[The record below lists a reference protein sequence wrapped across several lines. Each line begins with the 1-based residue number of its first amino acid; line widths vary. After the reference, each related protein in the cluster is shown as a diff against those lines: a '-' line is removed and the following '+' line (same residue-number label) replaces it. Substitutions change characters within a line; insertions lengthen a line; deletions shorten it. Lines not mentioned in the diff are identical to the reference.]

1 MMLSKKVL
9 IGTVAVMMLA
19 LVAVGALGLPAQ
31 EVKAAPP
38 QQANQ
43 PARTITVT
51 GYGSAYGAPDVV
63 MVGLGVSVANAD
75 VKAAMDESTARMNA
89 VMDALQAAG
98 IAPEDIRTDQFSI
111 YQDYGAVPFGGEQAE
126 PLYRVSVSVTV
137 TVRETAKVGELLATA
152 VEAGANMVNY
162 IQFDIADRAALEAE
176 ARDLAVTDAQTR
188 AELLA
193 KAFGLAVG
201 EPLTITEGSGY
212 AGPVI
217 GLGGGGGMARVEAAP
232 ISEGTLR
239 VDMQVT
245 ITFALVP
252 AS

>member
-1 MMLSKKVL
+1 MRSKQVL
-9 IGTVAVMMLA
+9 IGIVAVMMIA
-19 LVAVGALGLPAQ
+19 AATVGAVGLPAQ

-38 QQANQ
+38 QQSSETS
-43 PARTITVT
+43 RTVTVT
-51 GYGSAYGAPDVV
+51 GYGSAYGAPDIV
-63 MVGLGVSVANAD
+63 MVGLGVSIANAD

-89 VMDALQAAG
+89 VMEALQAAG
-98 IAPEDIRTDQFSI
+98 VAPEDIRTDQFSI
-111 YQDYGAVPFGGEQAE
+111 YQDYGPVPFGGEQAE
-126 PLYRVSVSVTV
+126 PLYRVSVGVTV

-152 VEAGANMVNY
+152 VDAGANMVNY

-176 ARDLAVTDAQTR
+176 ARDLAVADARVR

-201 EPLTITEGSGY
+201 EPLTITEGGGY
-212 AGPVI
+212 AGPVM
-217 GLGGGGGMARVEAAP
+217 GLGGGGGMPRAEAAP

>member
-1 MMLSKKVL
+1 MSSKQVL
-9 IGTVAVMMLA
+9 IGTIAIVMMVVMA
-19 LVAVGALGLPAQ
+19 AGAMGLPAQ
-31 EVKAAPP
+31 SVKAAPP
-38 QQANQ
+38 QQSSE
-43 PARTITVT
+43 PSRTVTVT

-63 MVGLGVSVANAD
+63 MVGLGVSIANAD

-89 VMDALQAAG
+89 VMDALRAAG
-98 IAPEDIRTDQFSI
+98 VAPEDIRTDQFSI
-111 YQDYGAVPFGGEQAE
+111 YQDYGPVPMGGDQAE
-126 PLYRVSVSVTV
+126 PLYRVSVGVTV

-152 VEAGANMVNY
+152 VDAGANMVNY

-176 ARDLAVTDAQTR
+176 ARDLAVADARTR

-212 AGPVI
+212 AGPVM
-217 GLGGGGGMARVEAAP
+217 GMGGGGGMPRAEAAP

>member
-1 MMLSKKVL
+1 MSYQKIVS
-9 IGTVAVMMLA
+9 GS
-19 LVAVGALGLPAQ
+19 LVAVALLAVLAGVLGFSAQ
-31 EVKAAPP
+31 HANAAPP
-38 QQANQ
+38 QQAGQ
-43 PARTITVT
+43 TTRTVTVT
-51 GYGSAYGAPDVV
+51 GYGSAFGAPDIV
-63 MVGLGVSVANAD
+63 MVGLGVNVANTD
-75 VKAAMDESTARMNA
+75 VKAAMDESTTLMTA
-89 VMDALQAAG
+89 VMEALQAAG
-98 IAPEDIRTDQFSI
+98 IASEDIRTDQYSI
-111 YQDYGAVPFGGEQAE
+111 YQDYGPGFGGDQAGQ

-162 IQFDIADRAALEAE
+162 IQFDIEDRAALEAE
-176 ARDLAVTDAQTR
+176 ARDLAVADARTR

-212 AGPVI
+212 LVPMM
-217 GLGGGGGMARVEAAP
+217 GLGGGGGAESLSPAP
-232 ISEGTLR
+232 ISQGALR